1 MVAFTKLGEGLYVNS
16 EHGIRISDTPR
27 TLPRPKGENWGVHW
41 KTSTVGSATRIKHV
55 EYFRTLNEALKFA
68 RSLAGDKD

>member
-1 MVAFTKLGEGLYVNS
+1 MITFTKLGEGLYVNS

-55 EYFRTLNEALKFA
+55 EYFPTFRKAVTFA
-68 RSLAGDKD
+68 VDLVASNP